1 MSDAERASDSD
12 FEFEPLSDEFKSDTP
27 LWNRLSYPQQRLAR
41 EAGFYSLLLVI
52 VATILFPLYWMF
64 ITSLRPRSEVLTRQP
79 TVIPTELTMA
89 NYERLFF
96 FSDFLLYLQNT
107 IVVMVGVVL
116 ITTTLA
122 TLGGYGLTR
131 FDIPYQ
137 DTFARGI
144 LFGYMFP
151 AILLAIPMYILWS
164 QLGIIDSYL
173 GLMLAETALA
183 LPFSLWVMWKFFQTV
198 PPSLEESA
206 RMAGASRFRT
216 MVDVALPIAKPG
228 IVAVGIYSFAV
239 SWNEYTLPKIL
250 MPGPDS
256 FVITTGIQAF
266 TEQNTVMWNQ
276 IMGATFLASLPAFLF
291 VYAFQKYLLSGF
303 DPSDIG

>member
-1 MSDAERASDSD
+1 
-12 FEFEPLSDEFKSDTP
+12 
-27 LWNRLSYPQQRLAR
+27 
-41 EAGFYSLLLVI
+41 
-52 VATILFPLYWMF
+52 
-64 ITSLRPRSEVLTRQP
+64 
-79 TVIPTELTMA
+79 
-89 NYERLFF
+89 
-96 FSDFLLYLQNT
+96 
-107 IVVMVGVVL
+107 MVGVVL

>member
-1 MSDAERASDSD
+1 MSNRETDLK
-12 FEFEPLSDEFKSDTP
+12 PLSDDFKSDTP
-27 LWNRLSYPQQRLAR
+27 IWKRLSYAQQRKLKT
-41 EAGFYSLLLVI
+41 GGLYGLIGLI
-52 VATILFPLYWMF
+52 VVTILFPLYWMF
-64 ITSLRPRSEVLTRQP
+64 TTSLRPRNEVLTRTP
-79 TVIPTELTMA
+79 TLIPTELTLA
-89 NYERLFF
+89 NYERLLF
-96 FSDFLLYLQNT
+96 FSNFPQYLENT
-107 IVVMVGVVL
+107 LIVMIGVVV

-131 FDIPYQ
+131 FDIPFQ
-137 DTFARGI
+137 DTFAKGI

-164 QLGIIDSYL
+164 QLGIINSYL

-206 RMAGASRFRT
+206 QVAGASRFRT

-228 IVAVGIYSFAV
+228 IVSVAIYSFAV

-250 MPGPDS
+250 MPQS

-303 DPSDIG
+303 DPGDIG

>member
-1 MSDAERASDSD
+1 MSNRESDL
-12 FEFEPLSDEFKSDTP
+12 EPLSDRFKSDTP
-27 LWNRLSYPQQRLAR
+27 IWNRFSYSQQRTVKTLGLYA
-41 EAGFYSLLLVI
+41 LLGLI
-52 VATILFPLYWMF
+52 LLTILFPLYWMF
-64 ITSLRPRSEVLTRQP
+64 ITSVRPRADVLTRQP
-79 TVIPTELTMA
+79 TVLPGEVTLA

-96 FSDFLLYLQNT
+96 FSDFLMYLQNT
-107 IVVMVGVVL
+107 VIVMIGVVF

-137 DTFARGI
+137 DTFAKGI

-164 QLGIIDSYL
+164 QLGIINSYI

-183 LPFSLWVMWKFFQTV
+183 LPFSLWIMWKFFQTV

-206 RMAGASRFRT
+206 RVAGASRFRT
-216 MVDVALPIAKPG
+216 MIDVALPIAKPG

-250 MPGPDS
+250 MPGADNY
-256 FVITTGIQAF
+256 VITTGIQAF

-276 IMGATFLASLPAFLF
+276 IMAATFLASLPAFLF

>member
-1 MSDAERASDSD
+1 MSNQ
-12 FEFEPLSDEFKSDTP
+12 EPDLKPLADRFKSDTP
-27 LWNRLSYPQQRLAR
+27 IWKRFSYSQQRTLKTMGLYA
-41 EAGFYSLLLVI
+41 LLGLI
-52 VATILFPLYWMF
+52 LLTILFPLYWMF
-64 ITSLRPRSEVLTRQP
+64 ITSVRPRADVLTRQP
-79 TVIPTELTMA
+79 TVLPGEVTLA

-96 FSDFLLYLQNT
+96 FSDFLMYLQNT
-107 IVVMVGVVL
+107 VIVMIGVVL

-137 DTFARGI
+137 DTFAKGI

-164 QLGIIDSYL
+164 QLGIINSYI

-183 LPFSLWVMWKFFQTV
+183 LPFSLWIMWKFFQTV

-206 RMAGASRFRT
+206 RVAGASRFRT

-250 MPGPDS
+250 MPGADNY
-256 FVITTGIQAF
+256 VITTGIQAF

-276 IMGATFLASLPAFLF
+276 IMAATFLASLPAFLF

>member
-1 MSDAERASDSD
+1 MSNQESDLK
-12 FEFEPLSDEFKSDTP
+12 PLSDRFKSDTP
-27 LWNRLSYPQQRLAR
+27 IWNRFSYPQQRTLKTMGLYA
-41 EAGFYSLLLVI
+41 LLGLI
-52 VATILFPLYWMF
+52 LLTILFPLYWMF
-64 ITSLRPRSEVLTRQP
+64 ITSVRPRADILTRQP
-79 TVIPTELTMA
+79 TVLPGELTLA

-96 FSDFLLYLQNT
+96 FSDFLMYLQNT
-107 IVVMVGVVL
+107 VIVMIGVVI

-137 DTFARGI
+137 DTFAKGI

-164 QLGIIDSYL
+164 QLGIINSYI

-183 LPFSLWVMWKFFQTV
+183 LPFSLWIMWKFFQTV
-198 PPSLEESA
+198 PSSLEESA
-206 RMAGASRFRT
+206 RVAGASRFRT

-250 MPGPDS
+250 MPGADNY
-256 FVITTGIQAF
+256 VITTGIQAF

-276 IMGATFLASLPAFLF
+276 IMAATFLASLPAFLF

-303 DPSDIG
+303 DPTDIG